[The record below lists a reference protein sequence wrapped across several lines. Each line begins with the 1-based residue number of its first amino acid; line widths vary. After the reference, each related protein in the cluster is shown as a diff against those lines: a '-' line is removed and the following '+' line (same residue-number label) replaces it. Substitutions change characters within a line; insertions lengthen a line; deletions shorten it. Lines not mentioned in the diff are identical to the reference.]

1 MRKQTLAVI
10 LPLLMLLAVSAA
22 QNAGPSPAMAA
33 SPPAVQLYDQ
43 RTVAAG
49 KYNGPGGCAASSCH
63 GSVQP
68 RTTTRI
74 FQNEY
79 TIWIAQDKHAK
90 AFAVLSNPTSERI
103 GRILNIGLP
112 SKAPKCLACHS
123 LYVPADQQAQTF
135 EPADGVS

>member
-1 MRKQTLAVI
+1 MRKQMLAVI
-10 LPLLMLLAVSAA
+10 IPLLMLLAVSAA

-68 RTTTRI
+68 KTTTRI

-79 TIWIAQDKHAK
+79 TIWIAPIQ
-90 AFAVLSNPTSERI
+90 SPQMP
-103 GRILNIGLP
+103 GLP
-112 SKAPKCLACHS
+112 LALRACR
-123 LYVPADQQAQTF
+123 PASTDLRTCRWR
-135 EPADGVS
+135 EL